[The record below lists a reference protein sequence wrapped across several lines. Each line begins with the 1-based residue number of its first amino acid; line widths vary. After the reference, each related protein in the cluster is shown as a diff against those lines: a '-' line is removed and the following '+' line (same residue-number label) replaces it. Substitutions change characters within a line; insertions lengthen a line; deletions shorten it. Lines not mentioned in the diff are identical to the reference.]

1 MTDEINTRTIFSE
14 ACTEIANLLNDKYFK
29 VLQKGQ
35 TLKKI
40 SANKDIYYEI
50 YFQSSFRNSALDII
64 VLPQINIFS
73 NKIKKW
79 KIELSGNPNEQGAVY
94 SNSLGSICP
103 CGYRTWN
110 VAGKSRESEIKH
122 IAELLNNYAL
132 PVFNLF
138 ENIETAIDFLKVK
151 GTHFNKHTKN
161 SIMPLDFMI
170 YYATKEESEL
180 FLNNF
185 ISTCSYKARI
195 ISLYKELETCK
206 DINLNY
212 SEFSGADRV
221 KLAFIND
228 LKIFPKT

>member
-1 MTDEINTRTIFSE
+1 MADEKNTRTIFLE
-14 ACTEIANLLNDKYFK
+14 ACTEIANLLNDKNFK

-50 YFQSSFRNSALDII
+50 YFQSSFRNSALDIL
-64 VLPQINIFS
+64 VLPQISIFS
-73 NKIKKW
+73 QKIKKW
-79 KIELSGNPNEQGAVY
+79 KIELSGNPNEQGIVY
-94 SNSLGSICP
+94 SNSLGYICP
-103 CGYRTWN
+103 CGYRGWN
-110 VAGKSRESEIKH
+110 IAGMSGEKEIKH
-122 IAELLNNYAL
+122 IAGLLNNYTL
-132 PVFNLF
+132 PIFNLF
-138 ENIETAIDFLKVK
+138 DNIPSAIEFMKVH

-185 ISTCSYKARI
+185 ISTCSYKERI

-206 DINLNY
+206 NIKLNY
-212 SEFSGADRV
+212 SEFYGADRV

-228 LKIFPKT
+228 LKILPKT